1 MLALPLALADN
12 VTVHGTTGMLE
23 ADLVTKTL
31 EQVGTVQVWNT
42 AMDMNIVVTP
52 FSDRCLLSKVYVYLD
67 TKPAPP
73 PITDEIEL
81 EYRRLDEAV
90 EECEEVVEECLA
102 AAEAYEELLE
112 GDPEDAE
119 ELEEE
124 YEEALEEL
132 EAARQDFQA
141 AWDERANYVAEY
153 PGVDPDYAFFGEWP
167 FGETY
172 AEATPGPY
180 ELLEVH
186 LSEIA
191 GLQWGQW
198 GEPWLQKRLVTVG
211 IRVQLKTTDPVPVTF
226 TAWGLN
232 PNVPLDLQRN
242 GWGDNALAMRYELQ
256 HPKRGTFV
264 GPVHGLKYSTPTHN
278 GVMGEEG
285 GLSFFPG
292 ETVDLYIGD
301 VLIGSAPA
309 VQRISPLDI
318 FPGQEITDAA
328 VVNMARLLL
337 SMDGDGEANGPIT
350 ITDESAVVLQEAMAA
365 ALLDELDFGNADEM
379 AALFALL
386 PVVTDEDTVAWLE
399 QAVGSKVMR
408 RNISKSPEYAVDK
421 PKLDIMPV
429 WVPARTANGQPA
441 TIDYKDEDGNLIE
454 TRGKA
459 KPLFVTYT
467 EKQEPNP
474 EAGIPRSGSDI
485 ITAVSMDD
493 GATWK
498 RFNVSHMARKSSF
511 SLETGERFPGD
522 SRGPRQKIVDDK
534 IMVIWTSAYA
544 RGGKPSFAIKT
555 DDDYP
560 HDDTY
565 AVNDVWG
572 VRGKQGSVNYDEDKD
587 VGDQGI
593 GEIPYYALWACRGVL
608 VWEDID
614 KDGNIIGNA
623 DKYPDREI
631 GEIVWFKPERLTSG
645 RRDAFFAMSH
655 GARGA
660 GFAIAW
666 QEDPGG
672 LLPGSCK
679 GGGHGWSGATVHKKT
694 DIWYSYIKIADFDK
708 IDVNWDPDSNHSGDE
723 QSENEPDEHGQQP
736 EVSNRPKWLV
746 PMSLPV
752 RVSDNSV
759 VNTENLKVQL
769 DEATGLPIID
779 PNTGSYIPL
788 DGAVEEDYLATEH
801 EGEGG
806 CDDSDPNDGDGDHGG
821 NSGRGGGW
829 GMARY
834 AYELPELGILDM
846 VPPSADQIWDE
857 EVQGDYRPDS
867 GLRWTRFINKPGALK
882 TVAVTAD
889 GRELDGN
896 TGACRPSMQM
906 MSGGWV
912 ILGYE
917 ETKGLGIPP
926 EGEHGE
932 DDDTER
938 PQPDDKGKNIIY
950 HSFKFNQPNMV
961 SAGNVLNLPALDDEG
976 ELIPIYYK
984 DADGLLTEYFR
995 QYKTEVARRVRFISQ
1010 PKSKMGPSRT
1020 VMLATYKQGR
1030 EGSGKP
1036 SDVFVVRAVVPTTD
1050 TKYDNPYRFENLQR
1064 YDTGAQTS
1072 DPEVMKY
1079 QRRHKNMSAATVES
1093 MDPVQKAGDGEGNTW
1108 NKVGKWKQYGGNMS
1122 DESFANPYSDAK
1134 AHRGFIRGD
1143 KVVYGYSF
1151 TPNWGRLGG
1160 DHMDFFVRRSFDGGQ
1175 TFTTDPDGPEEVVH
1189 TVIERDPNTGE
1200 FTEKQY
1206 QYGRGEFEPGR
1217 NVSVLKGN
1225 SRTVEDPRLVPPMRG
1240 GSTVNKTYPEDDTE
1254 AQGLYYVA
1262 FGTAKVLHGIGE
1274 PQGVPITEK
1283 EDILYSRTTD
1293 GGSTW
1298 LKVPWVINP
1307 DSSSPNAGETVYR
1320 WPWLAKGGPH
1330 QGHAQIRMHPAGN
1343 RFYAIWHQFTHG
1355 DEWPLSPHDIGND
1368 IWFRRI
1374 DFMETEPIEP

>member
-1 MLALPLALADN
+1 MLTLVVPQARADN
-12 VTVHGTTGMLE
+12 VTVHGTVGMLE

-31 EQVGTVQVWNT
+31 EPVGTVEVWNT
-42 AMDMNIVVTP
+42 AMDLNIVIKP
-52 FSDRCLLSKVYVYLD
+52 FADRCLMSKVYVYLD
-67 TKPAPP
+67 TEPAPP
-73 PITDEIEL
+73 PPPIEL
-81 EYRRLDEAV
+81 EDSMKEAKELWEACVTSDED
-90 EECEEVVEECLA
+90 C
-102 AAEAYEELLE
+102 
-112 GDPEDAE
+112 E
-119 ELEEE
+119 ELEQEYLALLEE
-124 YEEALEEL
+124 YQEWCVEL
-132 EAARQDFQA
+132 DL
-141 AWDERANYVAEY
+141 
-153 PGVDPDYAFFGEWP
+153 GEWP
-167 FGETY
+167 YKEKFKKDLRDSYSLT
-172 AEATPGPY
+172 
-180 ELLEVH
+180 VH
-186 LSEIA
+186 LSELA

-198 GEPWLQKRLVTVG
+198 GEPWLQKRLVTVA
-211 IRVQLKTTDPVPVTF
+211 VYVELKSTDAVPVTF
-226 TAWGLN
+226 KSWALN
-232 PNVPLDLQRN
+232 PNVPLDLQRTS
-242 GWGDNALAMRYELQ
+242 WSDNAYAIRYELQ
-256 HPKRGTFV
+256 HPKKGTFV
-264 GPVHGLKYSTPTHN
+264 GPVHGLGYSTPTHG

-301 VLIGSAPA
+301 VFIGSAPA
-309 VQRISPLDI
+309 MQRISPLDI
-318 FPGQEITDAA
+318 FPSFEITDTA
-328 VVNMARLLL
+328 VINMARLLL
-337 SMDGDGEANGPIT
+337 SLDGDGEANGPIT

-474 EAGIPRSGSDI
+474 EAGIPHSGSDI

-511 SLETGERFPGD
+511 TLETGERFPGD

-593 GEIPYYALWACRGVL
+593 GEIPYYSLWACRGVL
-608 VWEDID
+608 VWE
-614 KDGNIIGNA
+614 GNA
-623 DKYPDREI
+623 DKYPDREV
-631 GEIVWFKPERLTSG
+631 GEVVWFKPERLTSG
-645 RRDAFFAMSH
+645 RRDAFFAMLH
-655 GARGA
+655 GARNA

-694 DIWYSYIKIADFDK
+694 DIWYSYISIADFEL
-708 IDVNWDPDSNHSGDE
+708 IDENWDPDSNHSGDE

-736 EVSNRPKWLV
+736 EISNRPKWLV

-752 RVSDNSV
+752 RISDNSV

-788 DGAVEEDYLATEH
+788 DGAVEEDWLATEH

-806 CDDSDPNDGDGDHGG
+806 CDDGDGDDGGDGDHGG

-846 VPPSADQIWDE
+846 VTPSADQIWDE

-938 PQPDDKGKNIIY
+938 PEPDDKGKNIIY
-950 HSFKFNQPNMV
+950 HSFKFNQPDRV
-961 SAGNVLNLPALDDEG
+961 SAGNVLNLPALDDDG

-984 DADGLLTEYFR
+984 DADGLPTEYFR

-1010 PKSKMGPSRT
+1010 PKSKMGSSRT
-1020 VMLATYKQGR
+1020 IMLATYKQGR

-1036 SDVFVVRAVVPTTD
+1036 SDVFVIRGVVPPGD
-1050 TKYDNPYRFENLQR
+1050 SGNPYRFANLQR

-1143 KVVYGYSF
+1143 KVVFGYSF

-1175 TFTTDPDGPEEVVH
+1175 TFTTDPDGPEVVIH
-1189 TVIERDPNTGE
+1189 TVIERDPDTGE
-1200 FTEKQY
+1200 YSEKQY
-1206 QYGRGEFEPGR
+1206 QYGRGDFEPGR
-1217 NVSVLKGN
+1217 NVSSLKGN
-1225 SRTVEDPRLVPPMRG
+1225 SHTVVDPRLVPPMRG

-1274 PQGVPITEK
+1274 PLGVTDTEK
-1283 EDILYSRTTD
+1283 EDIIYTRTTD
-1293 GGSTW
+1293 SGSTW

-1307 DSSSPNAGETVYR
+1307 DSSSPDAGETVYR
-1320 WPWLAKGGPH
+1320 WPWLAHGAPH

-1343 RFYAIWHQFTHG
+1343 RFYAIWHQWTDG

-1374 DFMETEPIEP
+1374 DFMQP

>member
-1 MLALPLALADN
+1 MDIYLIRKLILASLLLTLLAVPQALADN
-12 VTVHGTTGMLE
+12 VTAHGTVGIME
-23 ADLVTKTL
+23 AQLVNKQL
-31 EQVGTVQVWNT
+31 EQVGTVEVWNT
-42 AMDMNIVVTP
+42 EMTMNIVIKP
-52 FSDRCLLSKVYVYLD
+52 FTDRCMLSKLNVYLD
-67 TKPAPP
+67 TEPAPP
-73 PITDEIEL
+73 PVPDGL
-81 EYRRLDEAV
+81 EDMMKEAQV
-90 EECEEVVEECLA
+90 SFEECLA
-102 AAEAYEELLE
+102 SG
-112 GDPEDAE
+112 GDCNA
-119 ELEEE
+119 LEEE
-124 YEEALEEL
+124 YLALVTEY
-132 EAARQDFQA
+132 QS
-141 AWDERANYVAEY
+141 WYVE
-153 PGVDPDYAFFGEWP
+153 PDFGEWP
-167 FGETY
+167 YTENFKKDLQNSY
-172 AEATPGPY
+172 SVA
-180 ELLEVH
+180 VH
-186 LSEIA
+186 LSEIT

-198 GEPWLQKRLVTVG
+198 GEPWLQSRLVTVA
-211 IRVQLKTTDPVPVTF
+211 VYVELESTDAVPITF
-226 TAWGLN
+226 NAWAMN
-232 PNVPLDLQRN
+232 PNVPLDVQRT
-242 GWGDNALAMRYELQ
+242 GWSDTAFAIRYELQ

-264 GPVHGLKYSTPTHN
+264 GPVHGLGYATPTHS
-278 GVMGEEG
+278 GTIGTEG
-285 GLSFFPG
+285 GFSFFPG
-292 ETVDLYIGD
+292 ETVDLWIGD
-301 VLIGSAPA
+301 VFIGSAPA
-309 VQRISPLDI
+309 AQRISPLDI
-318 FPGQEITDAA
+318 FPALEISDPA
-328 VVNMARLLL
+328 VVNMAHLLMSL
-337 SMDGDGEANGPIT
+337 DGDGEPKGAIEIT
-350 ITDESAVVLQEAMAA
+350 QGSVTALQQGMAT
-365 ALLDELDFGNADEM
+365 LGLTELDFANAEQM

-386 PVVTDEDTVAWLE
+386 PVVADEDVEDWLE
-399 QAVGSKVMR
+399 QSIAGKLMR

-429 WVPARTANGQPA
+429 WVPARTADGLS
-441 TIDYKDEDGNLIE
+441 TTVEYRDTDGNLIDI
-454 TRGKA
+454 RDKA

-474 EAGIPRSGSDI
+474 EAGITRSGSDI

-498 RFNVSHMARKSSF
+498 RFNVSHMVRKSSF
-511 SLETGERFPGD
+511 TLEATGERFPGD

-534 IMVIWTSAYA
+534 IMVVWTSAYA

-560 HDDTY
+560 HDDPY

-608 VWEDID
+608 VWE
-614 KDGNIIGNA
+614 GNA

-631 GEIVWFKPERLTSG
+631 GEVVWFKPERLTSG
-645 RRDAFFAMSH
+645 RRDAFFAMLH
-655 GARGA
+655 GARNA

-694 DIWYSYIKIADFDK
+694 DIWYSFIKIADFEL
-708 IDVNWDPDSNHSGDE
+708 IDENWNPADSNHSGDE
-723 QSENEPDEHGQQP
+723 LGGPDEHGQQP
-736 EVSNRPKWLV
+736 EISNRPKWLV

-759 VNTENLKVQL
+759 VNTKNLRVQL
-769 DEATGLPIID
+769 DPNSGLPIID
-779 PNTGSYIPL
+779 PVTGSYIPL

-806 CDDSDPNDGDGDHGG
+806 CDDGDSNDGDHGG
-821 NSGRGGGW
+821 QSGRGGGW

-834 AYELPELGILDM
+834 AYMLPELSIVDLSL
-846 VPPSADQIWDE
+846 PSDAPIWDE
-857 EVQGDYRPDS
+857 EINGDYRPDS
-867 GLRWTRFINKPGALK
+867 GLRWTRFINKPGAVK

-889 GRELDGN
+889 GRPLDGD
-896 TGACRPSMQM
+896 TGACRPAMQM

-917 ETKGLGIPP
+917 ETKGLGVPP

-932 DDDTER
+932 DDDVNR
-938 PQPDDKGKNIIY
+938 PEPDDRGKNIIY
-950 HSFKFNQPNMV
+950 HSFKFNQPDMV
-961 SAGNVLNLPALDDEG
+961 SAGNILNLPALDDEG

-984 DADGLLTEYFR
+984 DAAGLPTEHFR
-995 QYKTEVARRVRFISQ
+995 QYKTEVSRRVRFISQ
-1010 PKSKMGPSRT
+1010 PKGKMGPSRT
-1020 VMLATYKQGR
+1020 IMLATYKQGR

-1036 SDVFVVRAVVPTTD
+1036 SDVFVVRCVVPAGD
-1050 TKYDNPYRFENLQR
+1050 TGNPYRFGNLLR
-1064 YDTGAQTS
+1064 YDTGADTS
-1072 DPEVMKY
+1072 DPYVMRH
-1079 QRRHKNMSAATVES
+1079 QRRHMNMSAATVES
-1093 MDPVQKAGDGEGNTW
+1093 MDPVQSAGDGEGNTW
-1108 NKVGKWKQYGGNMS
+1108 NKVGKWKQYQGNMS

-1143 KVVYGYSF
+1143 NVVFGYSF

-1175 TFTTDPDGPEEVVH
+1175 TFTTDPCGPEEVVH

-1206 QYGRGEFEPGR
+1206 QYGRGQFEPGR

-1225 SRTVEDPRLVPPMRG
+1225 SRTVEDPRLVPPMRE
-1240 GSTVNKTYPEDDTE
+1240 GSTVNPTYPEDDTE
-1254 AQGLYYVA
+1254 ATGLYYVA

-1283 EDILYSRTTD
+1283 EDIMYSRTTD

-1307 DSSSPNAGETVYR
+1307 DSSSPNTGETVYR
-1320 WPWLAKGGPH
+1320 WPWLAHGAPH
-1330 QGHAQIRMHPAGN
+1330 QGHAQIRMHPSGI
-1343 RFYAIWHQFTHG
+1343 RFYAIWHQFTDG
-1355 DEWPLSPHDIGND
+1355 DDWPMSPHDIGND

-1374 DFMETEPIEP
+1374 DFMTE